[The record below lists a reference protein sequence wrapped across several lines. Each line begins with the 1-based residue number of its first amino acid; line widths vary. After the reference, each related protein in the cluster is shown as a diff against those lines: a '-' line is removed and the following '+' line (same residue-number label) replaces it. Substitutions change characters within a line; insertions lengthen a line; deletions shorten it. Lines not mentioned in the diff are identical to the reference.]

1 MKKIIVPSLLFL
13 ALSACATGAGSGQ
26 VVQQHTV
33 EHRVIDVTTMSTG
46 GGNTGSPPP
55 TVQVPQTQKNG
66 PRTHEIRV
74 AIWNRSSQKLIFYS
88 ASGVTNSGWRGSS
101 VAFLPSPIPA
111 PIFTINPGQLHRMHG
126 TVFGSGSDSFEA
138 CMRIENSPVGN
149 CNLVGIELKD
159 IPAKPYWLLETA
171 YDSGAISQ
179 HVFGAPPVSFQPRV
193 VRLTGSRTQKKQ
205 AIPTVKVPGSGGPSR
220 AKTGQ
225 KSNQNQTFVP

>member
-1 MKKIIVPSLLFL
+1 MKKIIIPALFAL
-13 ALSACATGAGSGQ
+13 SLSACATGAGPGQ

-46 GGNTGSPPP
+46 AGSAGSPPP
-55 TVQVPQTQKNG
+55 TVSIPQAQKTG
-66 PRTHEIRV
+66 PRVREIRV

-88 ASGVTNSGWRGSS
+88 ASGVTNSGWRGSN

-111 PIFTINPGQLHRMHG
+111 PIFTVRPGQMHEMHG

-138 CMRIENSPVGN
+138 CMRAGNGPVGN
-149 CNLVGIELKD
+149 CFLVGIQLKN
-159 IPAKPYWLLETA
+159 IPQKPLWLLETA

-179 HVFGAPPVSFQPRV
+179 HVFGEPPVSFQPRV
-193 VRLTGSRTQKKQ
+193 VKLAGSGTQKKRT
-205 AIPTVKVPGSGGPSR
+205 IPTVKVPGSGGRSG

-225 KSNQNQTFVP
+225 KSTPNQTFVP

>member
-1 MKKIIVPSLLFL
+1 MKKIIIPALFAL
-13 ALSACATGAGSGQ
+13 SLSACATGAGPGQ

-46 GGNTGSPPP
+46 AGSQGSPPP
-55 TVQVPQTQKNG
+55 TVQVPQAQKTG
-66 PRTHEIRV
+66 PRAREIRV

-111 PIFTINPGQLHRMHG
+111 PIFTVIPGQMHEMHG
-126 TVFGSGSDSFEA
+126 TVFGSGNDSFEA

-149 CNLVGIELKD
+149 CNLVGIQLKS
-159 IPAKPYWLLETA
+159 IPSKPYWLLETA

-179 HVFGAPPVSFQPRV
+179 HVFGEPPVSFQPRIV
-193 VRLTGSRTQKKQ
+193 KLAGSGTQKKRT
-205 AIPTVKVPGSGGPSR
+205 IPTVKVPGSVGVSG
-220 AKTGQ
+220 AKTVK
-225 KSNQNQTFVP
+225 KSTQNQTFVP